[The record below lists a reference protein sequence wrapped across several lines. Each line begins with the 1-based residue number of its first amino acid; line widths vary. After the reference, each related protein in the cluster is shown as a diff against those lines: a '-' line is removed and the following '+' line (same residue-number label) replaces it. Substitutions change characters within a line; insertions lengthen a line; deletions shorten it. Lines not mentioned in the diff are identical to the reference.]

1 MPFGIMFMLTG
12 RLITILSVS
21 LSGFME
27 VNVFHLIF
35 NLKSHL
41 IFFNTEYSYAEI
53 KHLNFF
59 LLSSPLTFQ
68 CSQKQNQKL
77 KM

>member
-1 MPFGIMFMLTG
+1 
-12 RLITILSVS
+12 
-21 LSGFME
+21 ME
-27 VNVFHLIF
+27 VNVFHLFF

-41 IFFNTEYSYAEI
+41 IFFNTEYSYIEI
-53 KHLNFF
+53 KHLTFF

-77 KM
+77 EKYLTLLLLICAVYLFEIH